1 MPGFEAEGERL
12 TTINGFDAIL
22 DLLADKIAERLE
34 NRPARNTPH
43 RLLTVKQAAAE
54 LNTTESALRM
64 MLHRKQIAA
73 IKQGRSTRI
82 EASEIEAFI
91 ERNRTL

>member
-1 MPGFEAEGERL
+1 MQPARVILRPDSGIDEL
-12 TTINGFDAIL
+12 L
-22 DLLADKIAERLE
+22 DLLADKVAERITARHLE
-34 NRPARNTPH
+34 HRHPSR
-43 RLLTVKQAAAE
+43 RLLTVKEAALE
-54 LNTTESALRM
+54 LNTTESALRA
-64 MLHRKQIAA
+64 MLHRKQLAA